1 MENRN
6 RPMTDEY
13 RNEQLTTAKAEWT
26 NARVAY
32 DQAKTR
38 KAKRDAD
45 EDLQFW
51 GNKVAFLTHAK

>member
-1 MENRN
+1 
-6 RPMTDEY
+6 MTDEY
-13 RNEQLTTAKAEWT
+13 HSEQLATAKAEWT
-26 NARVAY
+26 KARVAY